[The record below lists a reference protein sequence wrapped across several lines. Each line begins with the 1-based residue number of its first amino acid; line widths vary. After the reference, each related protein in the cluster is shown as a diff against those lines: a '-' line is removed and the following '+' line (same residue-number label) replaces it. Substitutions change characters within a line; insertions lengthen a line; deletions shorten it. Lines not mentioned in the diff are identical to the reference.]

1 MCLKG
6 VYKIFK
12 IQKMKSILSVLVLS
26 VILLQTALA
35 LPEFEAYRLAAF
47 EQNGQ
52 LQGSKIGSFNLV
64 GTHFSADLLRKLAVI
79 HYADVSNENINAILE
94 KKPSGLLVILPKERF
109 ESKEGEFWRA
119 ISENLGTFDF
129 KRIRNNPPSHQGCP
143 NPRSFLRRK

>member
-1 MCLKG
+1 
-6 VYKIFK
+6 
-12 IQKMKSILSVLVLS
+12 MKSILSVLVLS

-52 LQGSKIGSFNLV
+52 LQGSKISSFNLV

-79 HYADVSNENINAILE
+79 HFAEVSNENINAILD

-119 ISENLGTFDF
+119 ISENLGTLDF
-129 KRIRNNPPSHQGCP
+129 
-143 NPRSFLRRK
+143 